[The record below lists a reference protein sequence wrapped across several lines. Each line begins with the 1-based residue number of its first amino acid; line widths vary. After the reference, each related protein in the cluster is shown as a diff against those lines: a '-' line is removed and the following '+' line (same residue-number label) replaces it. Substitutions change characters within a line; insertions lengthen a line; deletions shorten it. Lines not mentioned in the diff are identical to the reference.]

1 MNLSVIFNAI
11 VPDNIKDI
19 ELVKKCSNIFIEQL
33 NRNSTISRRIADI
46 FDVDKKTW
54 LFQDSS
60 GVVTEVS
67 DSEMVSKSKDI
78 LKQGLF
84 QVYLHVLYNL
94 VEKIQTDP
102 NVKQATDTRNYED
115 SLIYKNIYEI

>member
-54 LFQDSS
+54 LQQDTI
-60 GVVTEVS
+60 GNITEVTDS
-67 DSEMVSKSKDI
+67 DFLIESKNI

-84 QVYLHVLYNL
+84 QVYL
-94 VEKIQTDP
+94 I
-102 NVKQATDTRNYED
+102 
-115 SLIYKNIYEI
+115 